1 MAKCY
6 TIMGEN
12 LQSFDTGTGKFM
24 ALLGS
29 VLFESKIEDEVEVT
43 LDSQSIVGIACR
55 FITTLKFQ
63 KMSTQSS
70 PSYYN
75 SVQINKLIL

>member
-1 MAKCY
+1 
-6 TIMGEN
+6 MGED

-43 LDSQSIVGIACR
+43 LDSQSIVEFIACR
-55 FITTLKFQ
+55 FIKTLKFQ
-63 KMSTQSS
+63 KMSTQISEDVYS
-70 PSYYN
+70 KFT
-75 SVQINKLIL
+75 IIL

>member
-1 MAKCY
+1 
-6 TIMGEN
+6 MGEN

-43 LDSQSIVGIACR
+43 LDSQSIVEFIACR

-75 SVQINKLIL
+75 SVQINKLILLILS